1 MRSRSVEWGARSAV
15 LATCAVA
22 VSLGALPPA
31 GAHPFGPPPTAL
43 VSASGQRVLVEWD
56 AAPDD
61 VLALGMAIGVL
72 DDGSLDRL
80 LEGPVQTAPSAAE
93 EAELSTSPRL
103 RDYLLDRI
111 VVSQGGRPCD
121 GTVEPIGSVMADG
134 ARVSYDCPRP
144 VDVVD
149 LRIAML
155 HDVHDAYRTFAI
167 TEGRGAPAQSVF
179 TVESPQ
185 QRWDFSADPAAA
197 HPGRWLPGLAAG
209 VTGAVALGALA
220 SLAWRRRRRPPPVVR
235 GVGTGPTGAGTSR

>member
-1 MRSRSVEWGARSAV
+1 MGWGARIAALV
-15 LATCAVA
+15 TVAVA
-22 VSLGALPPA
+22 VTLAPPSPA

-61 VLALGMAIGVL
+61 VLILGMAVGVL
-72 DDGSLDRL
+72 DDGSLDRY

-93 EAELSTSPRL
+93 EAELSTSPQL

-121 GTVEPIGSVMADG
+121 GTVESIGSVMADG
-134 ARVSYDCPRP
+134 ARVTYDCPRP
-144 VDVVD
+144 IGVVD

-179 TVESPQ
+179 TVESPE
-185 QRWDFSADPAAA
+185 QRWDFSTDPAAA
-197 HPGRWLPGLAAG
+197 SPRRSLTGPAAG
-209 VTGAVALGALA
+209 VAGAVALGVLA
-220 SLAWRRRRRPPPVVR
+220 TLAWRRRRPSPPVVR
-235 GVGTGPTGAGTSR
+235 GPGEAAATDAGTRR